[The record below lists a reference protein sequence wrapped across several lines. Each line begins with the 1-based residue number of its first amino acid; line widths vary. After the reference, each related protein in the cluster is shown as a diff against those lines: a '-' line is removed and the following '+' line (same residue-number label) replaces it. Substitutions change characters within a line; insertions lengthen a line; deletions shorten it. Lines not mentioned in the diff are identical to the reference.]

1 VQTSITIYIYI
12 LLCPLIL
19 QVCKELKEHIEHDKI
34 IQYKIELEISGMEMN
49 PNNDWPV
56 ADSLKRLRQHQ
67 SGWERLEGLSGLKEP
82 IVIPMQRG
90 DLGVLYGGVLAQAD
104 PAGRFHF
111 TKLASTFHHIQQ
123 ENWEISPDIPSVGG
137 FGMDPAQDLLVWITY
152 PTPAVPMLSLHLRT
166 LKKAEKHPLAR
177 HEVICHN
184 HSIVGPDW
192 YYSIAIMQ
200 DYIGL
205 WVSSL
210 APYQLIEDGIASF
223 FVWNWKEGRL
233 ELVSAVISYLHQPSP
248 ALMDV

>member
-19 QVCKELKEHIEHDKI
+19 QVCKELKERIEHAKI
-34 IQYKIELEISGMEMN
+34 IQYTIELEINGMEMN

-67 SGWERLEGLSGLKEP
+67 SGWERLEGSNGLKEP

-90 DLGVLYGGVLAQAD
+90 NLWDLYGGVLAQSD

-111 TKLASTFHHIQQ
+111 TKLTSTSYNIQQ
-123 ENWEISPDIPSVGG
+123 EDWEISPDTPVVSE
-137 FGMDPAQDLLVWITY
+137 FGMDPGQDLLVWITS
-152 PTPAVPMLSLHLRT
+152 PTSTSPMLSLHLRT

-177 HEVICHN
+177 HEVIYHDHN
-184 HSIVGPDW
+184 IVSPDW
-192 YYSIAIMQ
+192 FYSIKIMQ

-205 WVSSL
+205 WVHNR
-210 APYQLIEDGIASF
+210 APYDSTEDGIFSL

-233 ELVSAVISYLHQPSP
+233 ELVNAVISYLHQLSS
-248 ALMDV
+248 ALTDV